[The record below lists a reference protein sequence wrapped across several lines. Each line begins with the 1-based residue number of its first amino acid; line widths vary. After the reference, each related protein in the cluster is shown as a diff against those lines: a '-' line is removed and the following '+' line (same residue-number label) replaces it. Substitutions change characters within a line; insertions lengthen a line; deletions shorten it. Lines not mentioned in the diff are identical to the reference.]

1 MQNVPLKGA
10 IVIRDRGYELSG
22 LPLWCAIV
30 RKALDLN
37 FDVTVALMLH
47 LQRDLPEEIVSRNN
61 SPKIKQFLDSKMT
74 LAELES
80 TLTSNHLHGTN
91 SKSVLF
97 LDSVDMLKEKF
108 GLAATIQLLHRL
120 SESVSAVVSV
130 TSIGKDSFAGSPED
144 LNWRKLCSIC
154 SATLDLD
161 ASEMMEDLICV
172 TRTRKKDGLVSE
184 KIEKCQVSSQDFSLQ
199 SSAFDPNAT
208 KDPQK
213 QSKPEDQFLENLPF
227 DVGLKLTEKERQAKA
242 NVQLPYVKAQDQKGL
257 VGLNITS
264 GKKIKVG
271 GNIIYTP
278 DRDDDLDD
286 SDPDDDLMI

>member
-10 IVIRDRGYELSG
+10 IVIRDRGYDISG
-22 LPLWCAIV
+22 LPLWCAFV

-37 FDVTVALMLH
+37 FDVTVALLMH

-61 SPKIKQFLDSKMT
+61 RPKIVECLDSKVT
-74 LAELES
+74 LADLDS
-80 TLTSNHLHGTN
+80 TLTSNHDDTN

-97 LDSVDMLKEKF
+97 LDSVDLLKEKF

-120 SESVSAVVSV
+120 SESVGAVVSV

-144 LNWRKLCSIC
+144 LNWRKLCAIC
-154 SATLDLD
+154 STTLDLD
-161 ASEMMEDLICV
+161 ASATTEDLICV

-184 KIEKCQVSSQDFSLQ
+184 KIEQFQVSDQDFSLH
-199 SSAFDPNAT
+199 SSAFDPNAN
-208 KDPQK
+208 KAPEK

-227 DVGLKLTEKERQAKA
+227 DVGLKLTEKERKAKSE
-242 NVQLPYVKAQDQKGL
+242 VQLPYVKAQDQKGL